1 MQGRS
6 RFTENDPRNAAAYDT
21 IERLLGEFSVDA
33 ARDDLGITP
42 LRTVTLH
49 GPFRYGIPLPPAEGS
64 AGDPVMA
71 MDLPHDADQI
81 VGPGETAAVR
91 TSLSAAITEPEGRD
105 VVAACIHTTYAAMPP
120 PPSTYRTN
128 PSPYCACND
137 LLDGTESYL
146 VITSPATW
154 RDTGGKRLAIGAGS
168 SYPVLQC
175 RDLGENLTVICDAK
189 SLAGEYP
196 ELVVDNDAAGT
207 AFATFN
213 GGHFCRA
220 SDLFASLS
228 PDWSALH
235 LWNGKKWVPYAE
247 AADGPAPGASDY
259 LIAPVD
265 MLCLIV
271 AQTAAVSDQE
281 LANPS

>member
-1 MQGRS
+1 MLGRS
-6 RFTENDPRNAAAYDT
+6 RFTENDPRNAPAYDA
-21 IERLLGEFSVDA
+21 IWQLLGEFSLDA
-33 ARDDLGITP
+33 ARDALG
-42 LRTVTLH
+42 VT
-49 GPFRYGIPLPPAEGS
+49 PFRYRIPLPPVEGS
-64 AGDPVMA
+64 AGDPIMA
-71 MDLPHDADQI
+71 MDLPPDADQI
-81 VGPGETAAVR
+81 VVP
-91 TSLSAAITEPEGRD
+91 
-105 VVAACIHTTYAAMPP
+105 
-120 PPSTYRTN
+120 
-128 PSPYCACND
+128 CAYND

-146 VITSPATW
+146 VITGPATW

-168 SYPVLQC
+168 GYPVLQC
-175 RDLGENLTVICDAK
+175 RDLDENLTVICDAK

-220 SDLFASLS
+220 SDFFASLS

-235 LWNGKKWVPYAE
+235 LWNGKNGVPYAE

-259 LIAPVD
+259 LIAPGD
-265 MLCLIV
+265 MLCLIA

-281 LANPS
+281 PANPG